1 MLRAAEKK
9 YKNMPRPKKQRYC
22 ECDLK
27 GQVFK
32 PTGTPLCDLEKIY
45 LQRDELEAL
54 RLCDLN
60 GFSQEEAGLRMGV
73 SRGTV
78 QRLLA
83 SARKK
88 TSKALLSGAALVFT
102 EEEG

>member
-1 MLRAAEKK
+1 
-9 YKNMPRPKKQRYC
+9 MPRPKKHRHC
-22 ECDLK
+22 ECRVQ

-32 PTGTPLCDLEKIY
+32 PAGAPLYEMEQI
-45 LQRDELEAL
+45 QIFSDELEVL
-54 RLCDLN
+54 RLCDLERLV
-60 GFSQEEAGLRMGV
+60 QEETGQRMGV

-88 TSKALLSGAALVFT
+88 IAQALVEGAALVF
-102 EEEG
+102 EEDRT